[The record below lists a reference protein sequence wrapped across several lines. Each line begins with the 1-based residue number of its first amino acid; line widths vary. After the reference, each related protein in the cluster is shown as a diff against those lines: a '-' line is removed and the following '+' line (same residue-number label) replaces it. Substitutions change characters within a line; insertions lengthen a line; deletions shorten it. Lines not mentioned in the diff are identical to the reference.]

1 MSRKSRRTPSE
12 EKRQAVL
19 AASGRR
25 RGGDGEARKIVLGGL
40 AVGLLATALLVFSQA
55 RSAGGRFEVVQ
66 ARDGTVRLP
75 VARVGDGRA
84 HFFTYR
90 WGSRAID
97 FFVLK
102 SSDGVLRAAFDTCD
116 ICYPDRKGYRQ
127 EGDLMVCNKCEQK
140 FPSALVN
147 ERRGG
152 CNPAPLE
159 RTVDGDVL
167 VLRSAD
173 LEAGARYF

>member
-1 MSRKSRRTPSE
+1 MSRKSRRSASE

-19 AASGRR
+19 GAPGRR
-25 RGGDGEARKIVLGGL
+25 RGGGDSLKIVLAGMAL
-40 AVGLLATALLVFSQA
+40 ALIATALLVFSQA
-55 RSAGGRFEVVQ
+55 RTAGGRFEVVQ

-75 VARVGDGRA
+75 IAEIGDGRA
-84 HFFTYR
+84 HWFTYR

-116 ICYPDRKGYRQ
+116 TCYPDRKGYRQ

-159 RTVDGDVL
+159 RTLEGDVL